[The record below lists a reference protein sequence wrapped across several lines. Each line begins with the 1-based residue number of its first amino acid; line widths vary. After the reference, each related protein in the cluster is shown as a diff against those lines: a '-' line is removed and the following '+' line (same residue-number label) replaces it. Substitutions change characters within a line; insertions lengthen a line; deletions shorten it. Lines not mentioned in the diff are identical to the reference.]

1 MKFSTKLELK
11 NCRMEVMDRIGI
23 YSEAGGVTKTN
34 TAVSLAVL
42 AARQGIRTVLFDVDP
57 RAAATKWARIE
68 VVGGRHVGA
77 ILASDDCEGWAD
89 ELAEVSPWSENLR
102 IVPSSRNLSNREADL
117 DDGLEFRLKRSLV
130 GLEDHLVFFDMPNR
144 QGGPIIKATL
154 TALTKVIYAAKLDGD
169 GIDGVM
175 GARQTVEKFNSN
187 RALIGSSERVQEV
200 GIIAGAISD
209 NIVPLVEKAS
219 FEDLSATG
227 LLLTP
232 MVPRRTI
239 VQQTRLTG
247 EWYGDYRAGRPVTEA
262 YMTLLNEKVLN

>member
-1 MKFSTKLELK
+1 
-11 NCRMEVMDRIGI
+11 MDRIGV

-42 AARQGIRTVLFDVDP
+42 AAKQGIKTVLFDVDP
-57 RAAATKWARIE
+57 RAATTKWAQID
-68 VVGGRHVGA
+68 VQDGRHVGA
-77 ILASDDCEGWAD
+77 ILASDDCDGWAD
-89 ELAEVSPWSENLR
+89 ELAVVSPWSENLR

-117 DDGLEFRLKRSLV
+117 DDGLEFRLKRSLA
-130 GLEDHLVFFDMPNR
+130 GLEDHLVIFDMPNR

-154 TALTKVIYAAKLDGD
+154 TALTKIIYAAKLDGD
-169 GIDGVM
+169 GIDGVV
-175 GARQTVEKFNSN
+175 GARQTVQKFNAN
-187 RALIGSSERVQEV
+187 RALIGSTERVEEL

-209 NIVPLVEKAS
+209 NIVPLVEKAA

-247 EWYGDYRAGRPVTEA
+247 EWYGDYKTGKPVVAA
-262 YMTLLNEKVLN
+262 YLELLNEKVMS

>member
-1 MKFSTKLELK
+1 
-11 NCRMEVMDRIGI
+11 MDRIGI

-42 AARQGIRTVLFDVDP
+42 AAKQGIKTVLFDVDP
-57 RAAATKWARIE
+57 RAAATKWARIDVE
-68 VVGGRHVGA
+68 GGRHVGA

-89 ELAEVSPWSENLR
+89 ELAVDSSWTPNLR

-130 GLEDHLVFFDMPNR
+130 GIEDHLVIFDMPNR

-154 TALTKVIYAAKLDGD
+154 TALTKIIYAAKLDGD
-169 GIDGVM
+169 GIDGVV
-175 GARQTVEKFNSN
+175 GARQTVQKFNAN
-187 RALIGSSERVQEV
+187 RALIGSSDRVKEV

-209 NIVPLVEKAS
+209 NIVPLVERAA
-219 FEDLSATG
+219 FDDLNATG

-247 EWYGDYRAGRPVTEA
+247 EWYGDYKTGTPVVNA
-262 YMTLLNEKVLN
+262 YTALLNEKVLN

>member
-1 MKFSTKLELK
+1 
-11 NCRMEVMDRIGI
+11 MERFGV

-42 AARQGIRTVLFDVDP
+42 AARQGIKCILIDVDP
-57 RAAATKWARIE
+57 RAATTKWARIE
-68 VVGGRHVGA
+68 VENGQHVGA
-77 ILASDDCEGWAD
+77 ILANDDCEGWAD
-89 ELAEVSPWSENLR
+89 ELAVPSPWTDNLR

-117 DDGLEFRLKRSLV
+117 DDGLEFRLKKSLV

-169 GIDGVM
+169 GLDGVL
-175 GARQTVEKFNSN
+175 GARQTVGKFNQN
-187 RALIGSSERVQEV
+187 RALIGSSEQVEEV

-209 NIVPLVEKAS
+209 NIVPLVEKAT
-219 FEDLSATG
+219 FEDLNGTG

-239 VQQTRLTG
+239 VQQTRMTG
-247 EWYGDYRAGRPVTEA
+247 EWYGDYRAGKPVVDA
-262 YMTLLNEKVLN
+262 YTKLLNDEVLQ

>member
-1 MKFSTKLELK
+1 
-11 NCRMEVMDRIGI
+11 MDRIGV

-42 AARQGIRTVLFDVDP
+42 AARQGIKTILIDVDP

-68 VVGGRHVGA
+68 VENGRHVGA
-77 ILASDDCEGWAD
+77 ILASDDCEGWAS
-89 ELAEVSPWSENLR
+89 ELAVPSAWSPDLR

-130 GLEDHLVFFDMPNR
+130 GLEDHLVIFDMPNR

-154 TALTKVIYAAKLDGD
+154 TALTKIIYAAKLDGD
-169 GIDGVM
+169 GIDGVV
-175 GARQTVEKFNSN
+175 GAQQTVKKFNAN
-187 RALIGSSERVQEV
+187 RKLIGSAERVLEV

-219 FEDLSATG
+219 FEDLDATG
-227 LLLTP
+227 MLLKP

-247 EWYGDYRAGRPVTEA
+247 EWYGDYRAGNPVVDA
-262 YMTLLNEKVLN
+262 YKTLLNESVLN

>member
-1 MKFSTKLELK
+1 MV
-11 NCRMEVMDRIGI
+11 VMDRIGI

-42 AARQGIRTVLFDVDP
+42 AARQGIKTVLFDVDP
-57 RAAATKWARIE
+57 RAAATKWARID

-187 RALIGSSERVQEV
+187 RALIGSSERVHEV

-247 EWYGDYRAGRPVTEA
+247 EWYGDYRAGRPVTDA